1 MAARSKK
8 QDSQTLTALFRAYRS
23 GSKLRSQSRA
33 LPANYSWKRSRTI
46 GGPEQSRVSW
56 KALVKQS
63 PWLKQLRPHQVSG
76 VKATAKSTDGF
87 AILFAQ
93 RTGKTWVTGG
103 VFATRDDRDILLVGP
118 KTNLEST
125 WGKFFREK
133 MGYYTVCRSLEEYLE
148 HKIAWVK
155 AWGDTPDYCV
165 LMLNPEAVTP
175 LVKHLRKID
184 WDILAWDEAQ
194 RLKNRNSRSSKDAY
208 LLAKDIPFRLAL
220 TGTPMDL
227 SEKDLWAIMRFV
239 NVEVFGDS
247 WKDFEDH
254 FLEKPKI
261 DLTKKMGMVQRQ
273 RMMLANAI
281 AKRKAPLHEEGKKQ
295 FAEMIRPHMMRV
307 SKEDAGIVPA
317 KMHQIL
323 FDLEGEQATMY
334 RQLEKTMVVHAG
346 QRTTKKGKKKKRVI
360 KTALKIVQI
369 GKLQQ
374 ITGGHIKDEDG
385 NIHAVGYSKK
395 RQLRDAIERYAPDEP
410 FVIFVKYVWEI
421 EQLERM
427 LRAIGFRSIAKLW
440 GKVKDLKTDKRRTNM
455 LLAFQ
460 QGKFDVMICQQKTG
474 GVGVDLYRARKFFVY
489 SMGHSFIDFDQM
501 LSRGDFLEQS
511 QHADYYFL
519 LARSSIDTD
528 IFTSVLQKKSIT
540 EIFYGRVN
548 QR

>member
-1 MAARSKK
+1 
-8 QDSQTLTALFRAYRS
+8 
-23 GSKLRSQSRA
+23 
-33 LPANYSWKRSRTI
+33 
-46 GGPEQSRVSW
+46 
-56 KALVKQS
+56 
-63 PWLKQLRPHQVSG
+63 
-76 VKATAKSTDGF
+76 
-87 AILFAQ
+87 
-93 RTGKTWVTGG
+93 
-103 VFATRDDRDILLVGP
+103 
-118 KTNLEST
+118 
-125 WGKFFREK
+125 
-133 MGYYTVCRSLEEYLE
+133 
-148 HKIAWVK
+148 
-155 AWGDTPDYCV
+155 
-165 LMLNPEAVTP
+165 
-175 LVKHLRKID
+175 
-184 WDILAWDEAQ
+184 
-194 RLKNRNSRSSKDAY
+194 
-208 LLAKDIPFRLAL
+208 
-220 TGTPMDL
+220 MDL

-360 KTALKIVQI
+360 KTPLKIVQI

-385 NIHAVGYSKK
+385 KVHAVGYSKK

-427 LRAIGFRSIAKLW
+427 LRAIGFPSIAKLW

-548 QR
+548 KR